1 MQLVRKA
8 HTSRIQVIGICCEAS
23 AEQVKAIWSITSAAL
38 VVLLF
43 CFLRMGKVNLS
54 LGSFPP
60 LCHLSFWKKV
70 RQKSN

>member
-43 CFLRMGKVNLS
+43 CFLRTGKVNLS
-54 LGSFPP
+54 LGSFSSS
-60 LCHLSFWKKV
+60 LSSKLLEESKAEV
-70 RQKSN
+70 